1 MQNISE
7 LYSSYNNHTITVKD
21 KKDNKKQRSTMEKI
35 IIKRSS
41 GIKNHTNLRN
51 FFYEV
56 PSSRLHSSMDAQL
69 LPRSPTTNNTQIKD
83 LKKKRSCYCYCY
95 HRNRIHSST
104 YLTITTTIIIIFFHY
119 LGSPSY
125 DNQRQTS
132 GNTLFSRALYTKS
145 NK

>member
-1 MQNISE
+1 
-7 LYSSYNNHTITVKD
+7 
-21 KKDNKKQRSTMEKI
+21 MEKI

-83 LKKKRSCYCYCY
+83 LKKKGHVIAIVIIVIVSTPPP
-95 HRNRIHSST
+95 ISQLPPPSSSFFFIT
-104 YLTITTTIIIIFFHY
+104 SDHQATTTRGKRQATHFFRERCIQKVISN
-119 LGSPSY
+119 LL
-125 DNQRQTS
+125 S
-132 GNTLFSRALYTKS
+132 GIYKE
-145 NK
+145 KGC